1 MPLAAKFRKIFQGF
15 SLGMNCSAVDRLYLT
30 ECDKPTI
37 LIVENQRFYQSRKLL
52 GQASIF
58 LRQFSL

>member
-15 SLGMNCSAVDRLYLT
+15 SLGMNCSAVAWLYLT

-52 GQASIF
+52 WRASIF